1 MTLLPNSV
9 SLEEN
14 LHDVDAVSRLAAQAN
29 DASAEEQD
37 GSVLGKGDTFS
48 FLSFYR
54 PRRSVSG
61 SSHGPVSAAIEAAAT
76 DDDQEVIPSINKRQP
91 SLLDNVDEII
101 TMAPPKKIRK
111 KGHRRITDFELDG
124 ANQTF
129 HPTHLSF
136 TQYPKAPKK
145 VSRTKRRVLCSVVGC
160 SHTSFH
166 NGGLCFNHGGNR
178 AINPINLFSAD
189 QTQRCVAGGTQNK
202 LSLS

>member
-61 SSHGPVSAAIEAAAT
+61 SSHGPASVAIEAAAT

-91 SLLDNVDEII
+91 SLDDVDEII
-101 TMAPPKKIRK
+101 TMAPPKKIARK
-111 KGHRRITDFELDG
+111 TNLRRITDDFQLDGG
-124 ANQTF
+124 ANQTI

-145 VSRTKRRVLCSVVGC
+145 VCRTKRRVLCSVMGC
-160 SHTSFH
+160 SQTSFH

-178 AINPINLFSAD
+178 AINPINLFSAR
-189 QTQRCVAGGTQNK
+189 QTQRCVAGDTE
-202 LSLS
+202 

>member
-14 LHDVDAVSRLAAQAN
+14 LHDVDAVSLAAQAN

-37 GSVLGKGDTFS
+37 GGVLGKGDTFS
-48 FLSFYR
+48 FISFYR
-54 PRRSVSG
+54 PRRTATSG
-61 SSHGPVSAAIEAAAT
+61 SSHGPASAAIEAAAADD
-76 DDDQEVIPSINKRQP
+76 DDDQEEVIPSINKRQP

-101 TMAPPKKIRK
+101 TMAPPKKIARNK
-111 KGHRRITDFELDG
+111 NLRRITDFQLDGG
-124 ANQTF
+124 ANQTI

-178 AINPINLFSAD
+178 AINPINLFSAH
-189 QTQRCVAGGTQNK
+189 QTQRCVAGDTE
-202 LSLS
+202 